1 VTAVS
6 SFDPDSGRLALT
18 PGALNALRLA
28 GASGLEALPSELRE
42 EISAGSLA
50 VDNDIHPRLVPP
62 ARCLARPHVRLV
74 LDQTGSDHQL
84 RGWIDE
90 QIAVLTRP
98 SISNPAMPAEVVV
111 VPRGMVPLRLAK
123 LIALGPRRRVK
134 LNEPAEVDRS
144 LLETLLSGEQ
154 SLSVAQ
160 VEGLSS
166 DTDELIPEWAEA
178 LAALSA
184 GKSTRWLVGVWWN
197 APGESPKARSLEVVE
212 GEVGSFLI
220 SDVTR
225 GDGTH
230 RRVRLR
236 PLSAS
241 AIWRLLCG
249 LVPSQDEIAEPFS
262 IE

>member
-1 VTAVS
+1 MTAAS

-28 GASGLEALPSELRE
+28 GASGLGALPIELRK
-42 EISAGSLA
+42 EISAGSLT
-50 VDNDIHPRLVPP
+50 VDNDIHPRLVSL

-74 LDQTGSDHQL
+74 LDQTGSDRQL
-84 RGWIDE
+84 QGWIDE

-98 SISNPAMPAEVVV
+98 SISHPASQADVVV
-111 VPRGMVPLRLAK
+111 VPRGMVPLRLAN
-123 LIALGPRRRVK
+123 LIALGPRPRVK
-134 LNEPAEVDRS
+134 LNEPAELDRS
-144 LLETLLSGEQ
+144 LLETLLSGEETL
-154 SLSVAQ
+154 SLAQ
-160 VEGLSS
+160 VDALSS
-166 DTDELIPEWAEA
+166 ETDELIPEWTEV

-184 GKSTRWLVGVWWN
+184 GKSTRWLAGAWWN

-212 GEVGSFLI
+212 GEVGSYLVL
-220 SDVTR
+220 DATR
-225 GDGTH
+225 RDGPF

-236 PLSAS
+236 PLNAS